1 VADVCDEADCTG
13 DISRGLADL
22 AKSCVHTS
30 NTGFLAKKPLL
41 LTRTELGVPGIGE
54 APRVVGDPA
63 AKERVSGNEMVGFT
77 FIFSLLPPNL
87 KKPLRCDEV
96 EVEVGRE
103 AGIETSLERDDAVVL
118 CVSSTSSAGAS
129 GSESRLLVVLLVVCI
144 GGGIDEIGEVVGLAL
159 RLGLGIGLECKL
171 GEGRVRE
178 DTDGGSEGGG
188 VALVVANL
196 AAIGGKETARS
207 EPKPE
212 DIGGEVDAAVDN
224 GMLGIGGTTAVCFAF
239 RLKNDG
245 DFFGLPESEDFEEVL
260 VFL

>member
-1 VADVCDEADCTG
+1 
-13 DISRGLADL
+13 
-22 AKSCVHTS
+22 
-30 NTGFLAKKPLL
+30 L
-41 LTRTELGVPGIGE
+41 LTGAELGVPGIGE

-63 AKERVSGNEMVGFT
+63 AKERVSGNEMVGFA

-103 AGIETSLERDDAVVL
+103 AGMETSLERDDAVVL
-118 CVSSTSSAGAS
+118 CVSSTSSAGAG
-129 GSESRLLVVLLVVCI
+129 GSESRLLVVLLVVCM
-144 GGGIDEIGEVVGLAL
+144 GLGIDEMGEVFGPAF
-159 RLGLGIGLECKL
+159 RLGLGRGLDCEL
-171 GEGRVRE
+171 SGGRVRE
-178 DTDGGSEGGG
+178 DTDGASVGGG

-196 AAIGGKETARS
+196 AAIGGKETVES

-212 DIGGEVDAAVDN
+212 DIGGEVDAAIEN

-245 DFFGLPESEDFEEVL
+245 DFFGLPESEEFEDVL
-260 VFL
+260 GFL